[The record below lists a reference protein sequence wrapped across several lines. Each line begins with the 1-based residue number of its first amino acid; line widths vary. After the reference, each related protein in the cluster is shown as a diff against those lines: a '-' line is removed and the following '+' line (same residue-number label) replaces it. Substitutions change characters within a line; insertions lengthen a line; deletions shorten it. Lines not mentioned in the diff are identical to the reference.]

1 MFAFIDKTWLSNK
14 RYKQFGRRKQSWP
27 VVFKVV
33 QKMNKLAFDPYYAS
47 ILIAMAQ
54 DARSSTSDTEFQVG
68 RLCQSR
74 VVEVL

>member
-1 MFAFIDKTWLSNK
+1 MFAFIDKTWLSNE
-14 RYKQFGRRKQSWP
+14 RYKQFGQRKQSWP
-27 VVFKVV
+27 VAFKAV
-33 QKMNKLAFDPYYAS
+33 QKMNGLAFDPYYTS

-54 DARSSTSDTEFQVG
+54 GARSSTSDTEFQVG

>member
-14 RYKQFGRRKQSWP
+14 RYKQFGQRRQSWP
-27 VVFKVV
+27 VVFKAV
-33 QKMNKLAFDPYYAS
+33 QKMNELAFDPYYAS

-54 DARSSTSDTEFQVG
+54 GARSSTSDTEFQVG